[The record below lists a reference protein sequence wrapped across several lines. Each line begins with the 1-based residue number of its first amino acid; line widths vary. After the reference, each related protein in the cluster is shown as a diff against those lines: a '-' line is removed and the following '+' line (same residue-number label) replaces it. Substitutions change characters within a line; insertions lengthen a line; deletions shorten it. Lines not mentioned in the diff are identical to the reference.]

1 MARRPEEGH
10 RAKCARCGTVL
21 IRTREAAAAR
31 VAATSLAVAI
41 LIVSAVFLPFLE
53 ISAAGVG
60 NRTSLLDVAT
70 SFGSGPVGLL
80 SIVALAV
87 IVLVP
92 LARAGLLAWVLVPVV
107 ARRPAAPGATRAFR
121 IAQALKPWSMTEI
134 FALGCAVALVKVA
147 DLAQLAFGPGFW
159 MFIALSLLILLNDRY
174 VCASSIWDA
183 LERDR

>member
-1 MARRPEEGH
+1 
-10 RAKCARCGTVL
+10 TVL
-21 IRTREAAAAR
+21 IRTKQSAAAR
-31 VAATSLAVAI
+31 VAATSLAVLI

-70 SFGSGPVGLL
+70 TFGTGPIGIL
-80 SIVALAV
+80 SVVALLV

-92 LARAGLLAWVLVPVV
+92 LARVSLLAWVLTPIVL
-107 ARRPAAPGATRAFR
+107 RRPPLAGAARAFR
-121 IAQALKPWSMTEI
+121 IAQELKPWSMTEI

-159 MFIALSLLILLNDRY
+159 MFVILSVLILFNDRY
-174 VCASSIWDA
+174 VCANSIWDA
-183 LERDR
+183 LERDA